1 VSQQP
6 EVPVLELSGL
16 RRVYGSGATAVT
28 ALDGVDLSLREGEF
42 VAVMGPSGCGK
53 STLLNLIGGLDAAD
67 AGTVRLA
74 GTELGSLDD
83 DRLTAP
89 RRREIGFVFQFF
101 NLIPVLTALENAALP
116 LRLDGRNDADELAR
130 GWLEKVGLG
139 GRANA
144 RPDQLSGGQQQRV
157 AVARALATDPA
168 LLLADE
174 PTGNLDSKSAAE
186 IAGLLRQI
194 SLEWNRTVLMVTH
207 DPVIA
212 SHATR
217 LVLMRDGR
225 ILDDLPLDGS
235 LQAPRLALERAGLL

>member
-1 VSQQP
+1 MTEISDA
-6 EVPVLELSGL
+6 PVLELSGL
-16 RRVYGSGATAVT
+16 KRVFGSGATAVT
-28 ALDGVDLSLREGEF
+28 ALDGVDLTLQEGEF

-83 DRLTAP
+83 DRLTEL

-116 LRLDGRNDADELAR
+116 LRLDGRNDADDLAR
-130 GWLEKVGLG
+130 NWLGRVGLG
-139 GRANA
+139 ERATA

-225 ILDDLPLDGS
+225 ILDDLTLDGS